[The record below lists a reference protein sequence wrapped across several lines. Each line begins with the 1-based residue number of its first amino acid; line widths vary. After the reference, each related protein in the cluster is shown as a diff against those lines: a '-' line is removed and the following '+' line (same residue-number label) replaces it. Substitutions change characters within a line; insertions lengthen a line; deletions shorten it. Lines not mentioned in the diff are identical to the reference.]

1 MENATVPL
9 ISIIILVFQGVVT
22 FIVSI
27 IAWGVKGIFSQ
38 LREMNGN
45 VRDLKA
51 WKEMHQPQ
59 EEQWHE
65 EDRQSRK
72 DIWSELKSLR
82 EK

>member
-27 IAWGVKGIFSQ
+27 IAWGIKGIFSQ

-45 VRDLKA
+45 VRELKT
-51 WKEMHQPQ
+51 W
-59 EEQWHE
+59 
-65 EDRQSRK
+65 K
-72 DIWSELKSLR
+72 DIHTQTDDDYHRRTDKSIDDLWQ
-82 EK
+82 KVDQK